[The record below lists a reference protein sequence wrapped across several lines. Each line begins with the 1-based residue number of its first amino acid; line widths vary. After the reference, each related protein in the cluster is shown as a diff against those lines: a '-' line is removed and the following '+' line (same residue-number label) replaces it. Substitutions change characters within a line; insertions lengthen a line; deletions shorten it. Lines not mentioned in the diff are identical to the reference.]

1 MAISEPS
8 PRRLPSRCATL
19 ASESPYPSRGCIRV
33 VVIPEPG
40 LGPAGPSRPLRP
52 PPARP
57 GPPLPARPGPV
68 RLDAGAARAGP
79 QVRAALAEATVWH
92 EVKMPERLGGS
103 SPPPQI
109 LILVSILIL
118 ILLSS
123 SASSASCITHEVKMP
138 ERLGGSAAPV
148 PDTRAHARALSHT
161 HPSHGHIRVMDAGAA
176 RRVGRARPPT
186 HAHARTLSHTH
197 PLPAPPLRSACTD
210 RSSGCA
216 PRKRTPGWATRV
228 GPGGPERRGGG
239 GRQEGGVQLGA
250 CLVAAVSES

>member
-1 MAISEPS
+1 MSEPS

-103 SPPPQI
+103 
-109 LILVSILIL
+109 
-118 ILLSS
+118 
-123 SASSASCITHEVKMP
+123 
-138 ERLGGSAAPV
+138 AAPA
-148 PDTRAHARALSHT
+148 PQHTRTHALSRT
-161 HPSHGHIRVMDAGAA
+161 HIPCQPPLFAPRAPTAPAA
-176 RRVGRARPPT
+176 ALPANGRRDGQLESGRA
-186 HAHARTLSHTH
+186 
-197 PLPAPPLRSACTD
+197 
-210 RSSGCA
+210 G
-216 PRKRTPGWATRV
+216 
-228 GPGGPERRGGG
+228 RRGGG
-239 GRQEGGVQLGA
+239 AEGGRKGGCSSGHAWLRRYPSHDRIRVM
-250 CLVAAVSES
+250 AVRKPWPYPGLSRVRGMTAFES